1 MGSVG
6 KTTNSSTSTRTEQV
20 DNINSEAQKKV
31 NNMTAAQLSKYVKA
45 NGLQTA
51 YNKRRNST
59 NNLSRSN
66 EVRILRDLV
75 MDDLRKK
82 AIKKLK

>member
-6 KTTNSSTSTRTEQV
+6 KATNSSAGTRTEQV
-20 DNINSEAQKKV
+20 DNINSEAQKKA

-51 YNKRRNST
+51 YNMRRNST
-59 NNLSRSN
+59 NNLSHSN

-75 MDDLRKK
+75 MDDLRNK
-82 AIKKLK
+82 AVKKLK

>member
-1 MGSVG
+1 MGSIG
-6 KTTNSSTSTRTEQV
+6 KTTNSSTGTRTEQV
-20 DNINSEAQKKV
+20 DNINSEAEKKA

-59 NNLSRSN
+59 NNLSYSN
-66 EVRILRDLV
+66 EVRMLRDLV

>member
-1 MGSVG
+1 MGSIG
-6 KTTNSSTSTRTEQV
+6 NTTNPGTVTRTEQV
-20 DNINSEAQKKV
+20 DNINSEAQKKA
-31 NNMTAAQLSKYVKA
+31 NNMTPGQLSKYVKA
-45 NGLQTA
+45 NGLQIA

-59 NNLSRSN
+59 NNLSHSN